1 MQGTGRFFSE
11 MAPRGGGLTSG
22 GAKDLLLKD
31 TDYSS
36 STDHYFAYLKK
47 LKEEV
52 PEDIRED

>member
-22 GAKDLLLKD
+22 GAKELMLKD

-36 STDHYFAYLKK
+36 TTDHYFAYLKK
-47 LKEEV
+47 LKEEA
-52 PEDIRED
+52 PEIVREE